1 YRRFTDIASFERE
14 LEKLKVVKEVDVKSR
29 DSTELLLMVSGDT
42 REEISSWDRVK
53 INAALIKEAGLDPAD
68 ADAISA
74 EVERKIFASGI
85 DVISVDLIRSLVDNE
100 LFIRGYK
107 SKLIQQKSIGM
118 PIFDLKQLILSKS
131 RENSNQMHTEKE

>member
-1 YRRFTDIASFERE
+1 M
-14 LEKLKVVKEVDVKSR
+14 KLPIFGMLQS
-29 DSTELLLMVSGDT
+29 ELLLMVSGDT

-131 RENSNQMHTEKE
+131 RENSN